1 MRADQPVAS
10 SPAKLCDVAPDGTST
25 LITRGLL
32 NLTHRGGYD
41 SDPVALEPGEW
52 VDVEIELEATAWS
65 LDEGRQLR
73 LAVTGNDWP
82 NVTAPPR
89 PVDLEIDREASNLL
103 LSVMESIDDLPESTL
118 PHVHPES
125 LQTGD
130 GVTWRVERD
139 VLARTTTCRTA
150 HGSPVDEHQGLRLQ

>member
-1 MRADQPVAS
+1 MTSGDWPADDLHLYGHPRLQLRVRADQPVAFVS
-10 SPAKLCDVAPDGTST
+10 AKLCDVAPDGTST

-82 NVTAPPR
+82 NV
-89 PVDLEIDREASNLL
+89 
-103 LSVMESIDDLPESTL
+103 
-118 PHVHPES
+118 
-125 LQTGD
+125 D
-130 GVTWRVERD
+130 G
-139 VLARTTTCRTA
+139 AA
-150 HGSPVDEHQGLRLQ
+150 GGP